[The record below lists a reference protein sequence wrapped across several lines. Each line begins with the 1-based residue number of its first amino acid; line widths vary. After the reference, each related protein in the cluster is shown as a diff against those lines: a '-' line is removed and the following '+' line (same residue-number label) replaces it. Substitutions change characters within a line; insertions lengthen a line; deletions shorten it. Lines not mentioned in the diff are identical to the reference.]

1 MIGHGLSRRQKKL
14 APLRFRLAAKAPYPL
29 LPSSF
34 PDETRFAELS
44 SGGIQGNGAGS
55 LCQGKQSSL
64 VSYLFTAGVIG
75 SRSKSLN
82 ARLAILSDR
91 FTRSLAK

>member
-1 MIGHGLSRRQKKL
+1 LATAFRDVRRNSLHSASAWRQK
-14 APLRFRLAAKAPYPL
+14 LRIRSFL
-29 LPSSF
+29 LPFPMKPASLSF
-34 PDETRFAELS
+34 HR
-44 SGGIQGNGAGS
+44 GGIQGNGAGS